1 MRQATGERKIYNML
15 QRNRRDV
22 DFEAGKIEGYVFAM
36 NQRDQGCIP
45 EDEHREQS
53 ESTLGNGNYI
63 SRFPSNN
70 SFLLGY

>member
-36 NQRDQGCIP
+36 NQRDQGMEC
-45 EDEHREQS
+45 
-53 ESTLGNGNYI
+53 N
-63 SRFPSNN
+63 SRR
-70 SFLLGY
+70 